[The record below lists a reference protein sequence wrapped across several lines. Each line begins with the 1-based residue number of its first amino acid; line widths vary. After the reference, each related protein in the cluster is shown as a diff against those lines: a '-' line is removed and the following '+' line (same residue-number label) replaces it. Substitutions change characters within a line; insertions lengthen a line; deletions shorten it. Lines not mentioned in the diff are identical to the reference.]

1 MNINLIF
8 VFIIIIII
16 AMKKTKK
23 FSNENLTKNKAVA
36 AELNRKTFFRKSL
49 RFEIDNLKLI
59 KKNAKQI
66 VIAKLQ
72 KEKNDDKKRVDA
84 QFIRIW
90 RIKQDKVHTKDV
102 AARKVK
108 KTRLKQIKKMMK
120 NHLFTFVELLQL
132 IHDLEIEW
140 KRNMINQAR
149 KKIEEKSHV
158 LKN

>member
-84 QFIRIW
+84 QFIRI
-90 RIKQDKVHTKDV
+90 
-102 AARKVK
+102 
-108 KTRLKQIKKMMK
+108 
-120 NHLFTFVELLQL
+120 
-132 IHDLEIEW
+132 
-140 KRNMINQAR
+140 
-149 KKIEEKSHV
+149 
-158 LKN
+158 